1 MSPQPVQFR
10 IAGIDEAGRGPM
22 FGPMVVCGVLVNL
35 EGLEFLTKSGVKDS
49 KALTA
54 KRREDY
60 AKVIRKVTSK
70 IVVEK
75 ISAIQIDT
83 SRRRGTNLN
92 ETEVDVFA
100 SIAKKLNPTE
110 LYMDAADV
118 KANRF
123 GENIRRKS
131 GLSPKQCKIVSEH
144 KADSKYVI
152 VSAASIIAK
161 TERDAVIS
169 KLHEKYG
176 DFGSGYPTDPKSI
189 AFLKKLI
196 RNDDEL
202 PFFVR
207 RSWESVAK
215 AVQEGKSVQSKLDL

>member
-1 MSPQPVQFR
+1 
-10 IAGIDEAGRGPM
+10 
-22 FGPMVVCGVLVNL
+22 MVVCGVLVNV

-54 KRREDY
+54 KRREEY
-60 AKVIRKVTSK
+60 AEIIRKVAKK

-75 ISAIQIDT
+75 FSAIQIDT

-92 ETEVDVFA
+92 ETEVNVFA
-100 SIAKKLNPTE
+100 AIAKKLNPTE

-123 GENIRRKS
+123 GENVRRKS
-131 GLSPKQCKIVSEH
+131 GLQPKKCKIVSEH
-144 KADSKYVI
+144 KADSKYVV

-161 TERDAVIS
+161 TERDAVI
-169 KLHEKYG
+169 KQLHGKYG

-196 RNDDEL
+196 QNDEEL

-207 RSWESVAK
+207 RSWESVSK
-215 AVQEGKSVQSKLDL
+215 AINKGKSVQSKLDF

>member
-1 MSPQPVQFR
+1 MSPKPEQWR

-22 FGPMVVCGVLVNL
+22 FGPMVICGVLTDL
-35 EGLEFLTKSGVKDS
+35 ESLDYLTKSGVKDS

-54 KRREDY
+54 KRREEY
-60 AKVIRKVTSK
+60 AKIIRKVASK

-75 ISAIQIDT
+75 VSAIQIDT

-92 ETEVDVFA
+92 ETEVNIFA

-123 GENIRRKS
+123 GENVRRKS
-131 GLSPKQCKIVSEH
+131 GLQPKKCKIVSEH

-189 AFLKKLI
+189 AFLQKLI
-196 RNDDEL
+196 QNNEEL
-202 PFFVR
+202 PFFIR
-207 RSWESVAK
+207 RSWESVSR
-215 AVQEGKSVQSKLDL
+215 AVQKGKSVQSKLDP

>member
-1 MSPQPVQFR
+1 MSPQPEQWR

-22 FGPMVVCGVLVNL
+22 FGPMVVCGVLVDL
-35 EGLEFLTKSGVKDS
+35 DSLEFLKKSGVKDS
-49 KALTA
+49 KVLSAN
-54 KRREDY
+54 RREDY
-60 AKVIRKVTSK
+60 AKIIRKAASK

-83 SRRRGTNLN
+83 SRSRGTNLN
-92 ETEVDVFA
+92 ETEVNVFA

-118 KANRF
+118 NAKRF
-123 GENIRRKS
+123 GENVRKKS
-131 GLSPKQCKIVSEH
+131 GLIPKKCKIVSEH

-161 TERDAVIS
+161 TERDAVIK

-189 AFLKKLI
+189 AFLKDLI
-196 RNDDEL
+196 QNDVEL

-207 RSWESVAK
+207 RSWESVSRAI
-215 AVQEGKSVQSKLDL
+215 QEGKSVQSKLDF

>member
-1 MSPQPVQFR
+1 MSPKPEQWR

-22 FGPMVVCGVLVNL
+22 FGPMVVCGVLVNV

-54 KRREDY
+54 KRREEY
-60 AKVIRKVTSK
+60 AEIIRKVTKK

-75 ISAIQIDT
+75 FSAIQIDT

-92 ETEVDVFA
+92 ETEVNIFA

-123 GENIRRKS
+123 GENVRRKS
-131 GLSPKQCKIVSEH
+131 GLQPKKCKIVSEH
-144 KADSKYVI
+144 KADSKYVV

-161 TERDAVIS
+161 TERDTVIK

-196 RNDDEL
+196 QNEEEL

-207 RSWESVAK
+207 RSWESVSK
-215 AVQEGKSVQSKLDL
+215 AINKGKSVQSKLDF

>member
-1 MSPQPVQFR
+1 MKPQPEEWK

-22 FGPMVVCGVLVNL
+22 FGPMVVAGVLVDL
-35 EGLEFLTKSGVKDS
+35 DSLEFLKKSGVKDS
-49 KALTA
+49 KVLSA
-54 KRREDY
+54 KRREEY
-60 AKVIRKVTSK
+60 AKTIQKVASK

-75 ISAIQIDT
+75 FSAIQIDT

-92 ETEVDVFA
+92 ETEVKIFA

-110 LYMDAADV
+110 LYLDAADV
-118 KANRF
+118 NAKRF
-123 GENIRRKS
+123 GENVRRSS
-131 GLSPKQCKIVSEH
+131 GLLPKKCKIVSEH
-144 KADSKYVI
+144 KADSKYVV

-161 TERDAVIS
+161 TERDTVIN

-189 AFLKKLI
+189 AFLKKMI
-196 RNDDEL
+196 ENREEL

-207 RSWESVAK
+207 RSWESVSK
-215 AVQEGKSVQSKLDL
+215 AIQEGKSVQKRLDH